1 MQRTIDIQVYN
12 NSANYAIKL
21 KKAQKITVCAKIL
34 YVYSKIVRFND
45 ISINIGIVGQRRKL
59 GDNKS

>member
-45 ISINIGIVGQRRKL
+45 ISNIGIVGQRRKL